1 MVDQCE
7 LEIINIVFFKVLL
20 KYLLRMMIRLKN
32 NKPRVLLME
41 FLFYAISLGQIFIV
55 YTSEYHGL
63 ADISLS
69 DN

>member
-7 LEIINIVFFKVLL
+7 LEITNIVFFKVLL

-41 FLFYAISLGQIFIV
+41 FLFYAISLGKFIV